1 MILAAIM
8 VSLAYLAVSWRYTSV
23 IDQLK
28 TANDTLKERLLLKT
42 EQSESYK
49 ERALKYDQKVF
60 EIVDSTSVDLK
71 NRALELVRKIMD
83 FSERYQKEDRLLQDR
98 ESTEMRLAKTEE
110 ERNNLWTKF
119 RNESSRLSN
128 ERNAEYDRR
137 LKINALLLRDE
148 MRSRLKDYKPAA
160 HMDSSYE
167 HPTNYHGFQEVADD
181 LEKMAKLLPSSKQ

>member
-1 MILAAIM
+1 MERLLEYLQKEWSVISNAPFAFMILAAIM

-71 NRALELVRKIMD
+71 NRHW
-83 FSERYQKEDRLLQDR
+83 
-98 ESTEMRLAKTEE
+98 
-110 ERNNLWTKF
+110 NLF
-119 RNESSRLSN
+119 AR
-128 ERNAEYDRR
+128 
-137 LKINALLLRDE
+137 
-148 MRSRLKDYKPAA
+148 
-160 HMDSSYE
+160 
-167 HPTNYHGFQEVADD
+167 
-181 LEKMAKLLPSSKQ
+181 